1 MKVHARALRLAD
13 RAPTEPC
20 RDSAKLF
27 AETSSAAARC
37 WSFSESKATT
47 FDAGLLMWKPTRRP
61 RFALAWGM
69 RDGNV
74 TAIPESGAP
83 VHVKENAVALS
94 LPLTPQDLQTLEAA
108 YPARARA
115 N

>member
-1 MKVHARALRLAD
+1 
-13 RAPTEPC
+13 
-20 RDSAKLF
+20 
-27 AETSSAAARC
+27 
-37 WSFSESKATT
+37 
-47 FDAGLLMWKPTRRP
+47 
-61 RFALAWGM
+61 M